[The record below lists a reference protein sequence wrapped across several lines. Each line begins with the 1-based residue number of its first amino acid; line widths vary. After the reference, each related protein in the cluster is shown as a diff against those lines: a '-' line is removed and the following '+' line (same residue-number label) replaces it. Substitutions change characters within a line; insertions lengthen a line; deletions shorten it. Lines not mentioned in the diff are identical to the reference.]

1 MDKETTTIKPTRNYC
16 LAFFEAIACILIV
29 FIHARFPGTF
39 GRIVESLGR
48 FGVPLFFAV
57 SGFFLI
63 KESSTVEEV
72 RAKLK
77 KRIIKILIIYLCCA
91 LVQDTFSLIG
101 ASQNGSVKE
110 WALEIFSWQNIL
122 FYVFCN
128 RPFVSVP
135 LWFLLAMLN
144 SYAIIYI
151 FARHFINKKL
161 LPVVIASFA
170 FVFIVFRT
178 IAIHYHLNINGHY
191 LNSDDFYHSW
201 FANGLIFI
209 CLGIL
214 IRRYSKYLALTPL
227 WVTLLVLFISAVAM
241 VGERMLYYHIFGDV
255 ISYYLFNIVFV
266 ITAFTLSIQK
276 PLLFS
281 KLIIMKIPDDWTMF
295 VYVLHPGIMYAVEY
309 VLRSNMDPIAF
320 GWTYPLIVLSITLI
334 LAIPLAFLLKLV
346 KDKRKLKTA

>member
-122 FYVFCN
+122 FYV
-128 RPFVSVP
+128 
-135 LWFLLAMLN
+135 L
-144 SYAIIYI
+144 
-151 FARHFINKKL
+151 
-161 LPVVIASFA
+161 
-170 FVFIVFRT
+170 
-178 IAIHYHLNINGHY
+178 
-191 LNSDDFYHSW
+191 
-201 FANGLIFI
+201 
-209 CLGIL
+209 
-214 IRRYSKYLALTPL
+214 
-227 WVTLLVLFISAVAM
+227 
-241 VGERMLYYHIFGDV
+241 
-255 ISYYLFNIVFV
+255 
-266 ITAFTLSIQK
+266 QK
-276 PLLFS
+276 
-281 KLIIMKIPDDWTMF
+281 
-295 VYVLHPGIMYAVEY
+295 
-309 VLRSNMDPIAF
+309 
-320 GWTYPLIVLSITLI
+320 
-334 LAIPLAFLLKLV
+334 
-346 KDKRKLKTA
+346 